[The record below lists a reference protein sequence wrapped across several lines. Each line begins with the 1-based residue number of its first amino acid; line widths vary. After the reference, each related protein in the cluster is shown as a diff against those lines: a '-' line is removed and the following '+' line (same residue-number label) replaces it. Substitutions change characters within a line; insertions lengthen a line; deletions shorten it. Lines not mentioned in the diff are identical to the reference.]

1 MGRMNGIIVIRE
13 IVARGSTAR
22 LVVVTNCDD
31 VHFRE
36 AAVSAGVFA
45 FVSKENLHELIA
57 LI

>member
-1 MGRMNGIIVIRE
+1 MNGIIVIRE

-36 AAVSAGVFA
+36 AAVSAGAFA